1 MAWFLRILQL
11 ARLVSPEL
19 KEEIKRMVTEL
30 EAAAKKTKLPI
41 DDSAVAVLKLGLM
54 IVGLL

>member
-19 KEEIKRMVTEL
+19 RAEIKRMVTEL
-30 EAAAKKTKLPI
+30 EAAAKKTALPI